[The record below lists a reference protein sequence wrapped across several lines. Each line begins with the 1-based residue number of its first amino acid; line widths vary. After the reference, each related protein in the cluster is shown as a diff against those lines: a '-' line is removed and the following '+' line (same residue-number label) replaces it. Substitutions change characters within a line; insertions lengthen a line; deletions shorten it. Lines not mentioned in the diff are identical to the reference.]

1 MQVLRK
7 NFRKMK
13 KIGNEKH
20 IYCFGMS
27 GIEGENN
34 CRVYDE
40 SKSTPNFQ
48 FYTEKIID
56 NADNH

>member
-1 MQVLRK
+1 MQVLPK

-40 SKSTPNFQ
+40 TKSTPKFQ
-48 FYTEKIID
+48 VVGL
-56 NADNH
+56 